1 VLQNEWGNGMGMSRR
16 TLETLIDLVEI
27 KLSCLEVID
36 REDGRERT
44 NLERCLG
51 ELRKTMSGVVVD
63 FPQPRGKGSRAA
75 V

>member
-1 VLQNEWGNGMGMSRR
+1 MSMSAK

-27 KLSCLEVID
+27 KLSCFEVMD
-36 REDGRERT
+36 REDGREHA

-51 ELRKTMSGVVVD
+51 ELQDALSNVVVT
-63 FPQPRGKGSRAA
+63 FPGKGKRKRAA

>member
-1 VLQNEWGNGMGMSRR
+1 MGISKR

-27 KLSCLEVID
+27 KLSCMEVYD
-36 REDGRERT
+36 REDSRELA

-51 ELRKTMSGVVVD
+51 ELRTIMSDAAQAGAVVA
-63 FPQPRGKGSRAA
+63 FPHATAKRSRAA

>member
-1 VLQNEWGNGMGMSRR
+1 MGMSSR

-27 KLSCLEVID
+27 KLSCMEVID
-36 REDGRERT
+36 REDARELA

-51 ELRKTMSGVVVD
+51 ELRQTMSGVVVT
-63 FPQPRGKGSRAA
+63 FPQSPGKGSRAA

>member
-1 VLQNEWGNGMGMSRR
+1 MSMSAR

-27 KLSCLEVID
+27 KLSCFEVMD
-36 REDGRERT
+36 REDGREYA

-51 ELRKTMSGVVVD
+51 ELQDALSNVVVA
-63 FPQPRGKGSRAA
+63 FPGKGKRKRAA